1 MMSNRRTRYV
11 PDGAMVHD
19 LAGRRVGR
27 IRDMKAEER
36 EGELV
41 VVEYLLGPAAL
52 IQRWGVS
59 LLRLVGLGAAGE
71 PVRIPWDRMDISDP
85 ERVTY
90 LGHVEELQG
99 RGH

>member
-1 MMSNRRTRYV
+1 MMSNRRGRYV
-11 PDGAMVHD
+11 PEGTLVHD

-27 IRDMKAEER
+27 IRDIKAEEQ

-41 VVEYLLGPAAL
+41 VVEYLLGTAAL
-52 IQRWGVS
+52 IERWGLS
-59 LLRLVGLGAAGE
+59 LRRLVGLGALRE

-90 LGHVEELQG
+90 LGHIEELP
-99 RGH
+99 GHSR